1 VSTSHDPKS
10 AKHADAKQAPEAGQ
24 RGTEQKKVL
33 FVCMGNCV
41 RSQMAEAIARHLAA
55 DVIVAESAGVSPLGF
70 IDKTACA
77 ILTERKMSYE
87 GQYSKGLHS
96 HKLGKPD
103 LVINMSGV
111 PGRTL
116 FHEHEFEDWTVRDPF
131 GEDLPAHRDTCDDI
145 QRRIEDLARRL
156 RSPQMNSE

>member
-1 VSTSHDPKS
+1 VSTPHDPKFAKS
-10 AKHADAKQAPEAGQ
+10 DAKHAAQSGQ
-24 RGTEQKKVL
+24 QGAAHKKVL

-77 ILTERKMSYE
+77 ILTERKISYH

-96 HKLGKPD
+96 HTLGKPD
-103 LVINMSGV
+103 LIINMSGV
-111 PGRTL
+111 PGHTL

-145 QRRIEDLARRL
+145 QRRIQDLACRL
-156 RSPQMNSE
+156 RSPQLNSE